1 MKYGY
6 LYEKDAAGKPRIT
19 LYHSTVCAF
28 RRPFLPHHHTEC
40 ELALIGSGTGIYTVK
55 NRSFSFAA
63 GDIFLFRGDE
73 LHCITEV
80 CADEKFDVTNIHFE
94 PSFVWSGEGLGSP
107 SLWRLF
113 CDRSPR
119 FENRI
124 ERNNPQTA
132 KIAEKIRRIEEELR
146 EQKFEYGLCVR
157 NLLSDILLTLCRDY
171 GYIDLA
177 HDRAPSLPDRNLCRV
192 TDYIEEH
199 LSEKIT
205 LASLASVCGMNRTY
219 FCGVFKRFY
228 GVSPFEY
235 ITVKRV
241 EYAQE
246 LMRTTDRTR
255 ADIAGECGFS
265 SLSNFYRALSMIS
278 GKRAH
283 DENNAAK
290 EDKP

>member
-6 LYEKDAAGKPRIT
+6 LCEKDAAGKPRIT

-40 ELALIGSGTGIYTVK
+40 ELALIGSGTGVYTVK

-132 KIAEKIRRIEEELR
+132 KIAEKIRRIEEELQ
-146 EQKFEYGLCVR
+146 EQKFERLEKPHSPAMSARVR
-157 NLLSDILLTLCRDY
+157 
-171 GYIDLA
+171 
-177 HDRAPSLPDRNLCRV
+177 
-192 TDYIEEH
+192 
-199 LSEKIT
+199 
-205 LASLASVCGMNRTY
+205 SVVRISSCARST
-219 FCGVFKRFY
+219 RF
-228 GVSPFEY
+228 
-235 ITVKRV
+235 TVMYSK
-241 EYAQE
+241 
-246 LMRTTDRTR
+246 
-255 ADIAGECGFS
+255 GET
-265 SLSNFYRALSMIS
+265 
-278 GKRAH
+278 
-283 DENNAAK
+283 
-290 EDKP
+290 P